1 MKIYL
6 INNENEAKQIG
17 QLLKLN
23 AECAKLHWSKTM
35 PDIPANVISSLEII
49 ESFVEEK
56 VYSICNENTC
66 VGSLTEDEGIR
77 NDGTFKRKSGVES
90 DSWYRCCYGWR

>member
-49 ESFVEEK
+49 ESFAEEK
-56 VYSICNENTC
+56 V
-66 VGSLTEDEGIR
+66 
-77 NDGTFKRKSGVES
+77 
-90 DSWYRCCYGWR
+90 

>member
-6 INNENEAKQIG
+6 INNENEAKQIS

-35 PDIPANVISSLEII
+35 PDIPANVISSWRLLNLLLKKKFIR
-49 ESFVEEK
+49 FVTRTH
-56 VYSICNENTC
+56 VP
-66 VGSLTEDEGIR
+66 VL
-77 NDGTFKRKSGVES
+77 
-90 DSWYRCCYGWR
+90 

>member
-49 ESFVEEK
+49 
-56 VYSICNENTC
+56 
-66 VGSLTEDEGIR
+66 
-77 NDGTFKRKSGVES
+77 
-90 DSWYRCCYGWR
+90 